1 MNHFRIYKGK
11 EPFPSWEWWPW
22 VMRTRKLKRGLI
34 HQPLFKIPRLVP
46 ELGGLGYFV
55 KYSSPPSSSTK
66 LGKLGWW
73 ANGSLPFLFTQLGTR
88 AHQARVPSW
97 ANWVHGLIWLSSIF
111 YLPSLV
117 PELDALGYFVK
128 YPSPPSSGTK
138 LGHRVPHGLCGPLNY

>member
-73 ANGSLPFLFTQLGTR
+73 ANGSLLFLFTQLGTR
-88 AHQARVPSW
+88 AWWARVLHKVPELTKLEYQAGQTGFMGLYGSLPFFIYPAWYPSLMRSGTLWSTRAHQARVPS
-97 ANWVHGLIWLSSIF
+97 
-111 YLPSLV
+111 
-117 PELDALGYFVK
+117 
-128 YPSPPSSGTK
+128 
-138 LGHRVPHGLCGPLNY
+138 